1 MFVGDGYVTAGDGGL
16 VAPLCGAP
24 PLRRQPP
31 PGATSGACS
40 LTAPVALAAP
50 YPSVSK
56 FIAAAVPG
64 AQRSQQETAVPAS
77 VTLAQA
83 ILETGGGRL
92 AAGANN
98 YFGMKAQAVTGQAG
112 VFDWGTIADGC
123 VLRKTQEV
131 IRGRSVT
138 TIGAF
143 RAYAGLGDSIRDH
156 GARLRAN
163 PVYAAAF
170 DHTDDPERFARIIAR
185 HYATDPRYGTKV
197 VQLMHRY
204 KLERYDRAGA
214 SSSPAP
220 AGAPASGDDT
230 TGGAAAG

>member
-1 MFVGDGYVTAGDGGL
+1 VT
-16 VAPLCGAP
+16 
-24 PLRRQPP
+24 R
-31 PGATSGACS
+31 
-40 LTAPVALAAP
+40 
-50 YPSVSK
+50 

-64 AQRSQQETAVPAS
+64 AQRSQAETEVPAS

-98 YFGMKAQAVTGQAG
+98 YFGMKAQAVTGRTG

-131 IRGRSVT
+131 VRGRSVT

-143 RAYAGLGDSIRDH
+143 RAYSGLADSIRDH

-204 KLERYDRAGA
+204 KLERYDKPGA
-214 SSSPAP
+214 TSPPAP
-220 AGAPASGDDT
+220 SPGADPGAG